1 MRFVACMILLPDKTF
16 LNLCNYLRKSTI
28 LILKFC
34 IYFLGSNRDQ
44 MSEQIFNGAIS
55 LKHAIPFDPNIDI
68 VKGKLWLL
76 ALNFLIASAYL
87 LRIYIICIWLLIHT
101 IFHLNI
107 SFSVEIN
114 SEVVFLFWYESFNFW
129 RCSSFHL
136 GGFHYLRSRHTA
148 NPGKVWAS
156 FWLSHV
162 GTWWGPYPRRAGPAW
177 PDCPTPASPGSAPYP
192 WSSGRSSSR
201 SSSASLSSPS
211 SRLSAVVSS

>member
-16 LNLCNYLRKSTI
+16 LNLCNYLRKSTV

-136 GGFHYLRSRHTA
+136 CGLHLALGAWDLRNFVVRIRFVTFQTHRKIILLLFQGCSGHVFPTTLTFDGSSMT
-148 NPGKVWAS
+148 NICP
-156 FWLSHV
+156 LSL
-162 GTWWGPYPRRAGPAW
+162 T
-177 PDCPTPASPGSAPYP
+177 
-192 WSSGRSSSR
+192 
-201 SSSASLSSPS
+201 
-211 SRLSAVVSS
+211 

>member
-87 LRIYIICIWLLIHT
+87 LRVYIICIWLLIHT

-136 GGFHYLRSRHTA
+136 CGFHLALGAWYLRNFVVRIRFVTFQTHRKIILLLFQGCSCHVLPTSLA
-148 NPGKVWAS
+148 FDGSSMTNICP
-156 FWLSHV
+156 LSL
-162 GTWWGPYPRRAGPAW
+162 T
-177 PDCPTPASPGSAPYP
+177 
-192 WSSGRSSSR
+192 
-201 SSSASLSSPS
+201 
-211 SRLSAVVSS
+211 